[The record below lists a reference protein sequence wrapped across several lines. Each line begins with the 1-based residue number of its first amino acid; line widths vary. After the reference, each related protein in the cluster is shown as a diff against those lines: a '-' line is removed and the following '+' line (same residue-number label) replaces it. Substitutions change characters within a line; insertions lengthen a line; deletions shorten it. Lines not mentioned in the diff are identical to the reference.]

1 MHLFRRLAAE
11 HGVPADGG
19 VRIETRLT
27 HADLATLIGSTR
39 ETVSLEMSLLVR
51 AGAIRLDGR
60 QFIVPTSELE
70 K

>member
-1 MHLFRRLAAE
+1 
-11 HGVPADGG
+11 
-19 VRIETRLT
+19 LT